1 MRALSST
8 AIIFLAML
16 PITSASGA
24 ERSDML
30 GKWTW
35 QRFTIEVSECAA
47 KGVCSKVIAGPKN
60 VGLEIFASE
69 LVQRDGDWFGQIV
82 NPETG
87 ATYNTRMRFTSLKT
101 WRLDGCTT
109 SNVCLSGE
117 FVRAK

>member
-1 MRALSST
+1 MRALSRT
-8 AIIFLAML
+8 AIILLAML

-35 QRFTIEVSECAA
+35 QQFTIEVSECAA

-87 ATYNTRMRFTSLKT
+87 ATYNTRMRFTSMKT

-109 SNVCLSGE
+109 SKVCLSGE